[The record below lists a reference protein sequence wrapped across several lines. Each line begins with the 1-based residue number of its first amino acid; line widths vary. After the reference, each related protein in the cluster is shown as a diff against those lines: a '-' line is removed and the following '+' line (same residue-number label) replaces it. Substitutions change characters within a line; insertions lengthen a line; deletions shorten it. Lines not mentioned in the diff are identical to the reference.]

1 MNRRLLAGVLAGVA
15 AATVVLAVGIGSYR
29 AGQED
34 EVVARTVPDGEVV
47 RVVDDRDRDF
57 FPGFILV
64 PLLVVGLVVL
74 ATRGRRGPGWA
85 RPYGPGG
92 PGGPY
97 GYGRPG
103 FGPGPWGP
111 AGCDPDAALHEWH
124 RRAHE
129 GDTAT
134 ATAVA
139 DAPPATG
146 TGTEADP
153 PPVP

>member
-47 RVVDDRDRDF
+47 RVVDHGDRDF

-64 PLLVVGLVVL
+64 PLFVVGLVVL
-74 ATRGRRGPGWA
+74 ATRGRRGPGW
-85 RPYGPGG
+85 
-92 PGGPY
+92 GGPY

-103 FGPGPWGP
+103 FGRGPSGP

-129 GDTAT
+129 GEA

-139 DAPPATG
+139 DAPPATR
-146 TGTEADP
+146 TEAEP
-153 PPVP
+153 PPAP